1 MLKVFFLLMEYDMK
15 KDLTTGNIRGTLL
28 AFAAPMILG
37 NLLQIFYNVA
47 DSIVVGQFIG
57 PNALAAVGSAFTLM
71 TFITSIL
78 IGLCMGSGAVFS
90 FYYGQKDKR
99 SMKGS
104 IQISFLFIGIISLF
118 VTGISIYFTDEILQ
132 LLQIPPEVME
142 GIREYISIIF
152 YGIFFVFLYNYY
164 AYLLRAVGNSVVPL
178 SFLAAAAVLNII
190 LDILFIVVFRWGV
203 GGAAIA
209 TVAAQVVSG
218 IGIMIYTFIWEPEL
232 RIPIKSYFDLGAGK
246 KILYFSL
253 AASFQQSVMNFG
265 ILLVQGLVN
274 SFGPLVMTAFAAGV
288 KIDALAYM
296 PVQEFGNAYSL
307 FVSQNY
313 GAGKKERI
321 EKGTLISVKMVLLY
335 CGIASFVIFLFAK
348 YLMMIFIGQE
358 FKEIIDIGV
367 LYLRIEG
374 VFYIGIGLLF
384 LFYGYFRGIQRP
396 EISLLLTII
405 SLGTRVLLA
414 FILSDI
420 SVIGVWGIW
429 IAIPIGWILADTVG
443 LIKMNKID
451 KEFEKGE

>member
-1 MLKVFFLLMEYDMK
+1 MK

-104 IQISFLFIGIISLF
+104 IQISFLFIGIISLI

-288 KIDALAYM
+288 KIDAFAYM

-335 CGIASFVIFLFAK
+335 CGIASLMISHFAK
-348 YLMMIFIGQE
+348 YLMMIFIGPE

-414 FILSDI
+414 FILSGI

-451 KEFEKGE
+451 KELEKGE